1 MTETLLFNVN
11 DPRLY
16 ASERTYIKTLSQ
28 NLINRTTLQAES
40 RRDHTMAIA
49 DPRALEAA
57 HHKLSRGDL

>member
-1 MTETLLFNVN
+1 MTQTVCFVLT

-16 ASERTYIKTLSQ
+16 ASERAYIRTLSQ

-40 RRDHTMAIA
+40 RRDHTMA

>member
-1 MTETLLFNVN
+1 MTSTICFVLS

-16 ASERTYIKTLSQ
+16 ASERAYLKTLSQ
-28 NLINRTTLQAES
+28 NLITRTVLQAES
-40 RRDHTMAIA
+40 RQDHTVA